1 MSYRFRLI
9 LLYFDA
15 CGTTAS
21 YFGGSCRTVGTI
33 IGRTRKDGSKAFTA
47 QIVVKKGGAIVHRE
61 AETFDRKQASQRL
74 DRQAGGWAR
83 RQGHS
88 QAWYPYVWAWG
99 WACRSAGRSLKRM
112 AGARG
117 PVRTCPGAPPSNL
130 LCLPDRTF
138 TSWLDS
144 FGSAA
149 CLVGWTPLLAVD
161 CWPGTRARG
170 GTASPRK
177 TRAAAELRLTR
188 VFATQNVGSVLSTGT
203 RADILW

>member
-1 MSYRFRLI
+1 
-9 LLYFDA
+9 
-15 CGTTAS
+15 
-21 YFGGSCRTVGTI
+21 
-33 IGRTRKDGSKAFTA
+33 
-47 QIVVKKGGAIVHRE
+47 VVKKGGAIVHRE

-130 LCLPDRTF
+130 LCLPDRTLHRDWIP
-138 TSWLDS
+138 SGPRLVWSDGHHCSQSIAGL
-144 FGSAA
+144 GPGREAAQHRHEKQEPQPNSA
-149 CLVGWTPLLAVD
+149 
-161 CWPGTRARG
+161 
-170 GTASPRK
+170 
-177 TRAAAELRLTR
+177 
-188 VFATQNVGSVLSTGT
+188 
-203 RADILW
+203 